1 MRAGTTKVLPYSHGN
16 LLGKKS
22 HDSIAHDLPDRSVRR
37 TGPPSKLWTHSHCR
51 RLHCLCNHLKPFTD
65 VLVQPDVDKHV
76 LALVTV
82 LSDSLLTPG

>member
-1 MRAGTTKVLPYSHGN
+1 MTVLRMISRIEVFVELVRPLKYGHTVPVG
-16 LLGKKS
+16 
-22 HDSIAHDLPDRSVRR
+22 DSTACATIS
-37 TGPPSKLWTHSHCR
+37 G
-51 RLHCLCNHLKPFTD
+51 PFTD